1 MASPTDALVELPTA
15 RASAARQPSADAELG
30 NRIWR
35 VGLPGGRSVVL
46 KLHRRRK
53 SRARSLGRWLGT
65 ALLARKTAPD
75 AASRCRTEER
85 LLRSWR
91 EAGCDVP
98 AVHDPADVG
107 LAPGPALL
115 LEDLQGDVLQ
125 DLLTRLPA
133 DERADVLRRL
143 GAAWS
148 ARHRLALERSDPSLI
163 MEHASLAHVMVV
175 GGRLVT
181 FDLEQGWRP
190 GQRVL
195 PLLAKE
201 LAASLRSLAKTVGEQ
216 DFPRDLA
223 DLVQGYGAPEQLGA
237 IVQEGLAPGSPLRR
251 IVAAWTRRRARRGF
265 AYDSGAQL
273 RAVQAALAS

>member
-1 MASPTDALVELPTA
+1 MAAPTDALVDLPTA
-15 RASAARQPSADAELG
+15 RASAAPSADDELG

-35 VGLPGGRSVVL
+35 VALPEGGSVIL

-75 AASRCRTEER
+75 ATSRCRTEER

-91 EAGCDVP
+91 EAGLDVP
-98 AVHDPADVG
+98 AVHDPAEVG

-125 DLLTRLPA
+125 DLLTLLPA
-133 DERADVLRRL
+133 EERADVLQRV

-148 ARHRLALERSDPSLI
+148 ARHRLALERSDPGFI

-175 GGRLVT
+175 GERLVT
-181 FDLEQGWRP
+181 FDLEQAWRP
-190 GQRVL
+190 GQPVL

-201 LAASLRSLAKTVGEQ
+201 LAASLRSLAKTVGEH
-216 DFPRDLA
+216 DFERDLG
-223 DLVQGYGAPEQLGA
+223 DVVQGYGAPEQLGA
-237 IVQEGLAPGSPLRR
+237 IVREGLAPGSPMRR
-251 IVAAWTRRRARRGF
+251 LVWAWTARRARRGF
-265 AYDSGAQL
+265 AYDSAAQL